1 MIVTG
6 ELNVDLGKEG
16 GRVREEEIT
25 VAVETA
31 DLEDFSGHFLSR
43 QRVWCRYRRTWATVQ
58 QGRLVRSRTDYIM
71 GSDRRIIQN
80 VAVWDPRHNS
90 DHFMVMGCLRG
101 ASPREHYRYLGSR
114 KRLPLLPPVRQTRT
128 QADKIFSELQRAVPK
143 SDKQT
148 ARHNTWISA
157 ETWRLVDERFS
168 MQQEP
173 GQD

>member
-1 MIVTG
+1 
-6 ELNVDLGKEG
+6 
-16 GRVREEEIT
+16 
-25 VAVETA
+25 
-31 DLEDFSGHFLSR
+31 
-43 QRVWCRYRRTWATVQ
+43 
-58 QGRLVRSRTDYIM
+58 M
-71 GSDRRIIQN
+71 GSDHQIIQN